1 MKITFGPDLSYFLH
15 SFALG
20 LILGFLYDILKA
32 KRRIVKTND
41 IIINIE
47 DIIFAVISGFMLILL
62 AYLKNNGRLR
72 IYSIITTG
80 AAFIT
85 YRAVIK
91 DRLVNLLTNIWRVV
105 SKAFLYLIKGVM
117 FPGRFVFERI
127 FKPFFIKIKASLR
140 RIVDRPHKFRMK
152 RRS

>member
-1 MKITFGPDLSYFLH
+1 MRITFGPDLSYFLR

-32 KRRIVKTND
+32 KRQIAKTND

-80 AAFIT
+80 VAFAI
-85 YRAVIK
+85 YRAAIK
-91 DRLVNLLTNIWRVV
+91 DRLVNILMGIWRVV
-105 SKAFLYLIKGVM
+105 LKTFSYFIKGVM
-117 FPGRFVFERI
+117 FPIHFIFGRI
-127 FKPFFIKIKASLR
+127 FKPVFTGIKASLR
-140 RIVDRPHKFRMK
+140 HIVDRPHKFRIK

>member
-1 MKITFGPDLSYFLH
+1 MNITFGPDLTYFLR

-32 KRRIVKTND
+32 KRRIVKTSD

-47 DIIFAVISGFMLILL
+47 DIVFAVISGFLLILL

-72 IYSIITTG
+72 IYSIITT
-80 AAFIT
+80 AVSFAV
-85 YRAVIK
+85 YRAVLK
-91 DRLVNLLTNIWRVV
+91 DKAVSVLTNIWRVV

-117 FPGRFVFERI
+117 FPIRFIFRRI
-127 FKPFFIKIKASLR
+127 FKPLFVTIKASFH
-140 RIVDRPHKFRMK
+140 RIVDRPHKFRIK